1 MRYIYEHAMDSRIK
15 YRIQTVRNMHRV
27 IFPVWSRYTHDI
39 HSFAANSI
47 IKTHYAFLFRK
58 FSRASQSV
66 HVHTLCCAGSI
77 QDSFF
82 LLRCRVIFG
91 ISAVHL
97 AQLGNRQRWHMYLL
111 LSLNIAS
118 SFGFKA
124 VGFCLQSDDLH
135 VNPRQIL
142 HVLHA
147 VTLHGGCK
155 QS

>member
-1 MRYIYEHAMDSRIK
+1 MTHSTCATKHKAKNRLGLQCALIEKMYSQVATLTTLLRDSSI
-15 YRIQTVRNMHRV
+15 
-27 IFPVWSRYTHDI
+27 
-39 HSFAANSI
+39 NS
-47 IKTHYAFLFRK
+47 HYAFLFRK
-58 FSRASQSV
+58 FSRTSQPV
-66 HVHTLCCAGSI
+66 HIHTLSCAGFI
-77 QDSFF
+77 HDSFF
-82 LLRCRVIFG
+82 RLRSLVFFG

-142 HVLHA
+142 HVVHAGLLHA
-147 VTLHGGCK
+147 GCK
-155 QS
+155 LS